1 MAAIYRPSSAKLLD
15 FSLAAKSSAHKGGSS
30 ATVTIKVEVA
40 DPLDVGFL
48 LRDLAEIDRKQRD
61 PYRPAPKS
69 RAECELAREIG
80 RLSGPLRLTD
90 QREG

>member
-1 MAAIYRPSSAKLLD
+1 MAEIYLPSSAKLLD
-15 FSLAAKSSAHKGGSS
+15 YALAAKSSARKGGSP

-48 LRDLAEIDRKQRD
+48 LRDLAEIDRRQRN
-61 PYRPAPKS
+61 PYRPAPKG
-69 RAECELAREIG
+69 RAEQELAREIG
-80 RLSGPLRLTD
+80 RLSAPLQLTD